1 MDHSRREQV
10 IALAMQ
16 ELRGAFERLA
26 AQLRAKSIVQNDG
39 DASKA
44 VGIWLACAEVMTV
57 RMREVLT
64 QPTPPK
70 AAALDQRFRDMVVRI
85 AELERLYRAG
95 EM

>member
-10 IALAMQ
+10 IALAMK
-16 ELRGAFERLA
+16 ELGGAFERLA

-44 VGIWLACAEVMTV
+44 VEIWLACAAVMTG

-64 QPTPPK
+64 QPAPK
-70 AAALDQRFRDMVVRI
+70 ARDLDQRFRETAARI
-85 AELERLYRAG
+85 SRLERLYRAG